1 MMKKKKTDFD
11 AKFWSGTRK
20 HSAVGLLEIFFQFN
34 DLAAT
39 KETLNEMVQ
48 SSVQKNTRIAKEP
61 AEIFHLYLS
70 LRSLIRA
77 SHLIAKKARKEKLK
91 VSTEVSFPKTKM
103 IFSEKGHRNPL
114 CVFQDAFKVCT
125 LQDFDDFLSA
135 VAYFSLG
142 NCSCD
147 TEKKIII
154 PYFQLIKMLE
164 AASLIVGNCQ
174 RMKG

>member
-1 MMKKKKTDFD
+1 MMKKKTTDFD

-20 HSAVGLLEIFFQFN
+20 HSAVGLLETFFQFH
-34 DLAAT
+34 DLAVT
-39 KETLNEMVQ
+39 KETFNQMMQ
-48 SSVQKNTRIAKEP
+48 CSVQKKDRIMKDP

-77 SHLIAKKARKEKLK
+77 SHLIAKKARKEKFK
-91 VSTEVSFPKTKM
+91 VSSETN
-103 IFSEKGHRNPL
+103 FSQTRMDSLSEEEYREPL
-114 CVFQDAFKVCT
+114 RVFQDAFKVCT

-164 AASLIVGNCQ
+164 TAWMIVERNS
-174 RMKG
+174 K